1 MADAEAEEPPDESA
15 EEDESQSANEL
26 LVQLGHDVTVL
37 AVCEAELQASRNLPA
52 VRRAARDLVATLAAV
67 LALLTAF
74 AFVNV
79 AAFVALS
86 GPVDDWVAAL
96 VLAGVWLVL
105 GIALVVALAVRAG
118 TATGWHWWRV
128 FSAGREETLKDLEQ
142 ARADAEQAV
151 RETLG
156 KLAPAVAIELASA
169 TVPAAAT
176 GMVEAGQDV
185 LETSDQIVEAI
196 TEDLPG
202 GGVVNQ
208 VWDVVLMPG
217 RLGLKVA
224 TTVLRRE

>member
-1 MADAEAEEPPDESA
+1 
-15 EEDESQSANEL
+15 
-26 LVQLGHDVTVL
+26 
-37 AVCEAELQASRNLPA
+37 
-52 VRRAARDLVATLAAV
+52 
-67 LALLTAF
+67 
-74 AFVNV
+74 VNV

-128 FSAGREETLKDLEQ
+128 FSAGREQTLKDLEQ

-169 TVPAAAT
+169 TVPAAAS

-217 RLGLKVA
+217 RFGLKVA